1 MIKGKF
7 QSKIIVAKKILQQ
20 SNDNT
25 LMVPLVFKKIPQI
38 GSIQENDMFFA
49 WVSADELY
57 LPEGTECA
65 HRKTSDTDNIHNL
78 VLDENN
84 LQYKQ

>member
-1 MIKGKF
+1 MIFKTLQNWLFILHLKKLSDRKDAKDIKVVTMIKGKF

-49 WVSADELY
+49 
-57 LPEGTECA
+57 
-65 HRKTSDTDNIHNL
+65 
-78 VLDENN
+78 
-84 LQYKQ
+84 